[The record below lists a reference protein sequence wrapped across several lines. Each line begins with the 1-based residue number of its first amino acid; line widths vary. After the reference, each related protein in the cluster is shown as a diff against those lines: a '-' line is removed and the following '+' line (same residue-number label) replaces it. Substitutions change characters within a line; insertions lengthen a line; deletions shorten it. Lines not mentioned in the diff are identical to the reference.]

1 MSCYSHLSFEER
13 TEIHYLHVSGYS
25 LNTIA
30 KRLSRHRS
38 TIGRE
43 ISRNRLASGGY
54 SPLVAQG
61 RYLQHRQR
69 LCLLEKD
76 ADLNKYVIER
86 LSEGWTP
93 EQISGWLKEGF
104 EKGLCAIAFETIYSF
119 IYRASQK
126 TQKLWKYLIR
136 HHYKRKKQRA
146 RASRDRIKERQSIH
160 DRPEYVNDR
169 STFGH
174 WEGDLV
180 ICKRSR
186 PLLVI
191 HERKSRISF
200 MTRLANKSADETL
213 HSMLSILNRLQ
224 PQARQSVTFD
234 NDMTF
239 AKHHVLAKK
248 LKLQTWFCDAY
259 ASWQKGGV
267 ENTNGRIRR
276 WLPRHT
282 DLDAVSDND
291 IEDIIIT
298 MNTTPRKCLKFQTPL
313 QAFMKEL
320 GTDIKLCFK

>member
-1 MSCYSHLSFEER
+1 MSYYSHLSFEER
-13 TEIHYLHVSGYS
+13 SEIQSLHISGYS
-25 LNTIA
+25 LNAIA
-30 KRLSRHRS
+30 KRLFRHRS
-38 TIGRE
+38 TISRE
-43 ISRNRLASGGY
+43 INRNRLKSGSY
-54 SPLVAQG
+54 SPLVAEG
-61 RYLQHRQR
+61 RYMKHRQR
-69 LCLLEKD
+69 LCLLEKNSV
-76 ADLNKYVIER
+76 LNTFVIER
-86 LSEGWTP
+86 LSEGWSP
-93 EQISGWLKEGF
+93 EQISGWLKKGN
-104 EKGLCAIAFETIYSF
+104 EKGLCAIAFETIYNF

-136 HHYKRKKQRA
+136 HHHKRKKQYA
-146 RASRDRIKERQSIH
+146 KASRDRIKERRSIH

-180 ICKRSR
+180 ICKRTR

-191 HERKSRISF
+191 HERKSRMML
-200 MTRLANKSADETL
+200 MTRLTNKSASQTL
-213 HSMLSILNRLQ
+213 QSMLTILSCLQ

-239 AKHHVLAKK
+239 AKHYLLAKK
-248 LKLQTWFCDAY
+248 LKLKTWFCDAY

-276 WLPRHT
+276 WLPRHA
-282 DLDAVSDND
+282 DLDAIKDED

-298 MNTTPRKCLKFQTPL
+298 MNTTPRKCLNFQTPL